1 MTEGTRPPPDPH
13 AATTLAARG
22 EMGERT
28 RAFDWSNTAVGPVKA
43 WPQSLRTIVR
53 VMLDSRYAMWVGWG
67 PEFTFFYNDAYARIL
82 GAKHPWA
89 LGRAA
94 AEVWPEIWAEVGP
107 RAESVVR
114 TGTATWDE
122 GLLLF
127 LERNGFTEETYHTFS
142 YSPVPDDA
150 GVVGGMLCV
159 VTEDTE
165 EVVGDRRLRTLR
177 ELAARTTEEVRSVAD
192 ACATAAHTLAGNTYD
207 LPFSLIYLLSDD
219 ARTAALAGASGVPEG
234 SPAAPSHIDL
244 ADPDPVWPFGEV
256 LASGVPVL
264 VGDLVGRF
272 GPLSGG
278 PWPEPTR
285 QAVVVPVAKPG
296 QVRPGGF
303 LVAGVSPRLPLTDSY
318 RGFLDLLAGHVATA
332 VANARAY
339 EEQRRRA
346 EALAELDRAKTAFFS
361 NVSHEFRTPLT
372 LMLGPIEEALAG
384 AGGPLDPHHRDRLEV
399 AHRNGLRLQRLVNAL
414 LDFSRIE
421 AGRAR
426 ASYEPTDLA
435 ALTADLASNFRSACE
450 RAGLG
455 LRVECPPLD
464 EPVYVDP
471 HMWEKVVL
479 NLLSNAFKFTLEGE
493 IAVTVRRVEGAAEV
507 RVSDTGTGVP
517 PEEMPRLFERFHR
530 VENARGRTHEGSGI
544 GLALVQELVK
554 LHGGTIAAESEVGK
568 GTAFTIA
575 LPFGSAH
582 LPQDQV
588 RAAGPA
594 PVRPHAAATFV
605 EEALRW
611 LPAALVPDAAP
622 DAPPVGDR
630 PRVLVA
636 DDNADMRGY
645 VARLLAADYAVEAVS
660 DGEAALAAVRRH
672 RPDLIVSDV
681 MMPRL
686 DGFGLL
692 RGVRADPA
700 TAATPVVLLS
710 ARAGEESRVE
720 AAAAGADDY
729 LVKPFAARE
738 LLARVSAQLQLA
750 RVRREA
756 GETLRETEERFRAVV
771 ESNMVGIGF
780 WNADGRI
787 TDANDTLLRMLGYTR
802 EEVAAGRLRFPDIT
816 PPEHHAADARCLAE
830 IAATGTCSPY
840 EKEYARRDGT
850 RVPVV
855 LGAAAMPNDRTR
867 GPFFA
872 LDITERKRA
881 ERELAEAHEFLH
893 SSIDALSSHIAV
905 LDESG
910 VVLAVNDAWRRFA
923 DQNDFSG
930 HDYAVGANYLAAC
943 EPGDAACID
952 RDMAAGLRGVLSG
965 RIELFEFEYPCHS
978 PTERRWFVMRAT
990 RFKSPGPVRVVVAH
1004 EDVTK
1009 RKLAEDALREADRK
1023 KDEFLA
1029 ILAHELRNP
1038 LAPLR
1043 TGLELVRR
1051 GAGQAER
1058 AWLMMER
1065 QVNQLVRLVDDLL
1078 DVSRITQGRLE
1089 LRRGPVQLAAVI
1101 EGAVET
1107 ARPLIDRARHDLT
1120 VALPDRSVTL
1130 DGDAARLSQVFANL
1144 LTNAAKYT
1152 PPGGRIRVSAAR
1164 EPGGVSVTVADNG
1177 VGIPPPML
1185 PRVFDMF
1192 TQVDRTLEKTTGG
1205 LGIGLS
1211 LVKGLVEMHGGT
1223 VVAQSD
1229 GEGTGSTFTV
1239 RLPANP
1245 PASDATPAANGKA
1258 ASPVAARRVL
1268 VVDDN
1273 VDAAESLAQLLQI
1286 LGHDTR
1292 TAHEGEAGVE
1302 AAERFRPDLILLD
1315 IGMPRLNGYDAA
1327 RRIRARPWG
1336 RSVVLVALTGW
1347 GQDDDRRRTAEAGFD
1362 HHLVK
1367 PVDPQVVL
1375 GLLAGLKPV
1384 PA

>member
-1 MTEGTRPPPDPH
+1 MTEGTRPPPDPDP
-13 AATTLAARG
+13 AAPLAPRG

-28 RAFDWSNTAVGPVKA
+28 LAFDWSKTPVGPRA
-43 WPQSLRTIVR
+43 SWPQSLRTIVR
-53 VMLDSRYAMWVGWG
+53 VMLDSRYAMWLGWG
-67 PEFTFFYNDAYARIL
+67 PEFTFFYNDAYARMTL

-89 LGRAA
+89 LGRPAR
-94 AEVWPEIWAEVGP
+94 EVWAEIWGDIGP

-127 LERNGFTEETYHTFS
+127 LERNGFPEETYHTFS
-142 YSPVPDDA
+142 YSPVPDDS
-150 GVVGGMLCV
+150 GGVGGMLCV

-165 EVVGDRRLRTLR
+165 RTVGDRRLRTLR

-192 ACATAAHTLAGNTYD
+192 ACATAAHTLDGHSQD
-207 LPFSLIYLLSDD
+207 LPFALIYLLSDD
-219 ARTAALAGASGVPEG
+219 ARTAALAGASGVPPG
-234 SPAAPSHIDL
+234 SPAAPPHLDL
-244 ADPDPVWPFGEV
+244 ADPDPAWPLGEV
-256 LASGVPVL
+256 LATGRPVV

-272 GPLSGG
+272 GTLPGG

-303 LVAGVSPRLPLTDSY
+303 LVAGVSPRLPLTDPY

-372 LMLGPIEEALAG
+372 LMLGPIEDALAG
-384 AGGPLDPHHRDRLEV
+384 AGGPLDPHHRERLEV

-426 ASYEPTDLA
+426 ARYEPTDLA
-435 ALTADLASNFRSACE
+435 GLTADLASNFRSACE

-455 LRVECPPLD
+455 LRVECPPLG

-479 NLLSNAFKFTLEGE
+479 NLLSNAFKFTFEGE
-493 IAVTVRRVEGAAEV
+493 IAVTVREVGGAAEV

-517 PEEMPRLFERFHR
+517 TEEIPRLFERFHR

-544 GLALVQELVK
+544 GLALVQELVR
-554 LHGGTIAAESEVGK
+554 LHGGTIAAASEVGR
-568 GTAFTIA
+568 GTAFTIT

-582 LPQDQV
+582 LPSDQV

-594 PVRPHAAATFV
+594 PPRAHAAATFV

-611 LPAALVPDAAP
+611 LPAALVPAP
-622 DAPPVGDR
+622 APAPVPDR

-636 DDNADMRGY
+636 DDNADMRDY
-645 VARLLAADYAVEAVS
+645 VARLLAAEYAVEVVA
-660 DGEAALAAVRRH
+660 DGEAALAAVRRQ

-700 TAATPVVLLS
+700 TAAVPVVLLS

-756 GETLRETEERFRAVV
+756 GDTLRETEERFRAVV

-780 WNADGRI
+780 WNLDGRI
-787 TDANDTLLRMLGYTR
+787 TDANDTLLRMLGYAR

-816 PPEHHAADARCLAE
+816 PPEHYAADARCLAE
-830 IAATGTCSPY
+830 IAATGTCTPY
-840 EKEYARRDGT
+840 EKEYVRRDGT

-923 DQNDFSG
+923 DQNNFTG
-930 HDYAVGANYLAAC
+930 HDYAVGANYLGAC
-943 EPGDAACID
+943 EPTDQACID
-952 RDMAAGLRGVLSG
+952 SGMVAGLRGVLAG
-965 RIELFEFEYPCHS
+965 TLDLFEHEYPCHS
-978 PTERRWFVMRAT
+978 ATEHRWFVMRAT

-1009 RKLAEDALREADRK
+1009 RKLAEEALREADRK

-1120 VALPDRSVTL
+1120 VVLPDRSVTL

-1164 EPGGVSVTVADNG
+1164 DPGGVSVTVADNG

-1239 RLPANP
+1239 HLPAQP
-1245 PASDATPAANGKA
+1245 PVCDAAPAANGKA
-1258 ASPVAARRVL
+1258 AAAPVAARRVL

-1273 VDAAESLAQLLQI
+1273 VDAAESLAQLLQ
-1286 LGHDTR
+1286 LMGHDTR

-1367 PVDPQVVL
+1367 PVEPQVVL
-1375 GLLAGLKPV
+1375 GLLAGLTPV